1 MMMKVAIIGTGRMGK
16 GLLKTFYRA
25 YGTQVIFTGRDIA
38 HAQSVIE
45 ELDLSLQA
53 VPLEEALQA
62 DVIIP
67 TLWFSDLLAWAQEH
81 RKVLEGKIVIDI
93 SNPFNENFDDFT
105 TAYDTS
111 AAEELQKVIPD
122 SHVVT
127 AFKNTYWVVFDAP
140 VLQGLKSDVYVA
152 SNSGTARETV
162 MQLLKQL
169 PFRILDAGLLKNSR
183 TIERMTLLSSE
194 LARKAGS
201 HPRIAFNLW
210 GLEHEGLPQ
219 EKQARTNALKPVS

>member
-1 MMMKVAIIGTGRMGK
+1 MKVAIIGTGRMGK
-16 GLLKTFYRA
+16 GLLKTLYQA
-25 YGTQVIFTGRDIA
+25 YGQNVLFTGRDVA
-38 HAQSVIE
+38 HAQRTIE
-45 ELDLSLQA
+45 ELGLLLKA
-53 VPLEEALQA
+53 VPQEEALQA

-67 TLWFSDLLAWAQEH
+67 TLWFSDLLPWAQEH
-81 RKVLEGKIVIDI
+81 KEALKGKIVIDI

-105 TAYDTS
+105 TGYDTS

-122 SHVVT
+122 SQVVA
-127 AFKNTYWVVFDAP
+127 AFKNTYWVVFDDP

-152 SNSGTARETV
+152 SNSDQARETV
-162 MQLLKQL
+162 LQLLKPL
-169 PFRILDAGLLKNSR
+169 PFRVLDAGLLKNSR

-210 GLEHEGLPQ
+210 GLEHEGLPK
-219 EKQARTNALKPVS
+219 EKQDKAIALNPVP

>member
-1 MMMKVAIIGTGRMGK
+1 MKIAIIGTGRMGK
-16 GLLKTFYRA
+16 GLLKTFYQA
-25 YGTQVIFTGRDIA
+25 YGQQVLFSGRDVA
-38 HAQSVIE
+38 HAQTVIN
-45 ELDLSLQA
+45 ELDLALQA

-67 TLWFSDLLAWAQEH
+67 TLWFKDLLPWAEQHKEIL
-81 RKVLEGKIVIDI
+81 RGKIVIDI
-93 SNPFNENFDDFT
+93 SNPFNEKFDDFT

-122 SHVVT
+122 SQVVI

-152 SNSGTARETV
+152 SNTNQARETV
-162 MQLLKQL
+162 MQLLKPL
-169 PFRILDAGLLKNSR
+169 PFRVLDAGLLKNSR
-183 TIERMTLLSSE
+183 IIERMTLLSSE
-194 LARKAGS
+194 LARKAGN

-210 GLEHEGLPQ
+210 GLEHEGLPKEQ
-219 EKQARTNALKPVS
+219 QNEPTHLAQVH